1 MRFSYKQVIS
11 FLVSVTFCGPVHG
24 SWRGA
29 CIDKNSL
36 RVLTQKKR
44 EVVYAQT
51 CGYRRDLLQA
61 IMQYK
66 KLSVF

>member
-11 FLVSVTFCGPVHG
+11 FLVSVTFCGAVHG

-44 EVVYAQT
+44 EVAYAQT
-51 CGYRRDLLQA
+51 CGHRRDLLQA